1 MECPY
6 HEGTNSLPAVVAR
19 LLPNSTY
26 GWVPWYA
33 AYERDALGRT
43 TNVTAT
49 YSTGY
54 DVWPLTRTRQYVYNG
69 LDLATV
75 IGPQGEIL
83 AGYGYTNHLVI
94 RATNAVGDVTL
105 YTWDPQERLTSVKT
119 PAGLTRTN
127 LYFASGTYT
136 NFVQTAI
143 DLEIS
148 RTNSFTYTN
157 DLVSTHTDERGLTTT
172 SLYDNLNRLTN
183 SANSLGAISYVY
195 DKLDLVR
202 EVDRLGFATSFAY
215 DALRR
220 RTAET
225 NALGRATLYTY
236 CTCGSLDWIEDAA
249 GNYTHFTYDDAGRL
263 LTAVYPDNYGVTNQ
277 YDLLGEVVITTDSAG
292 VSVTN
297 LFDNQGQL
305 YATYDAGGQRSALA
319 FDVEDRATNTWDVN
333 SLSIG
338 MVYDNLGR
346 LLSRTYP
353 DGGAEEFGYSAH
365 GLVAYTNQLGYATH
379 YAYDPAR
386 AQDRRDECQP
396 PGHGVQL
403 QCRRRSA
410 HADRRQKPD
419 HHLALRPVWARY
431 QQTGSGRQRHPHVRL
446 RF

>member
-69 LDLATV
+69 SDLATV
-75 IGPQGEIL
+75 IGPQDEIL

-94 RATNAVGDVTL
+94 RATNAVGDVTS

-157 DLVSTHTDERGLTTT
+157 GLVSTHTDERGLTTT

-183 SANSLGAISYVY
+183 SANSLGAIS
-195 DKLDLVR
+195 
-202 EVDRLGFATSFAY
+202 TSMTS
-215 DALRR
+215 LTWSGRW
-220 RTAET
+220 TAWASPPPLPT
-225 NALGRATLYTY
+225 MPSAAAPPRPTPWAGPP
-236 CTCGSLDWIEDAA
+236 CT
-249 GNYTHFTYDDAGRL
+249 
-263 LTAVYPDNYGVTNQ
+263 LTAP
-277 YDLLGEVVITTDSAG
+277 VVP
-292 VSVTN
+292 
-297 LFDNQGQL
+297 
-305 YATYDAGGQRSALA
+305 
-319 FDVEDRATNTWDVN
+319 
-333 SLSIG
+333 SIG
-338 MVYDNLGR
+338 
-346 LLSRTYP
+346 SRTP
-353 DGGAEEFGYSAH
+353 
-365 GLVAYTNQLGYATH
+365 
-379 YAYDPAR
+379 PAITLTSLTTTP
-386 AQDRRDECQP
+386 AAC
-396 PGHGVQL
+396 
-403 QCRRRSA
+403 S
-410 HADRRQKPD
+410 
-419 HHLALRPVWARY
+419 RPCIPTITA
-431 QQTGSGRQRHPHVRL
+431 
-446 RF
+446 